1 MDETVDEAAFNAN
14 IGRIARSTLLHDA
27 EQSIHRELIDY
38 AVASCRLFYI
48 QDASAWKEWN
58 TRNEAFRDLTAKEVC
73 HLFLTEVL
81 PQLDNYQ
88 LPEIAQKRLKLLD
101 LHPFFRRV
109 DQGYQY
115 TPDCDLA
122 ARFVV
127 QPQKHFIQPEDIKKM
142 KKGDSLKR
150 CQTVLMESDEME
162 QKTCVGYRSK
172 VTLESAVLFSV
183 LLSTNHELSIG
194 KMLDMSEIHERLRRA
209 KQSFEDTAR
218 VTPFRTNIDDLISDL
233 DVCAKV
239 KSKLCRV
246 ISDCK
251 KY

>member
-14 IGRIARSTLLHDA
+14 IGRIARSTLMRDA

-48 QDASAWKEWN
+48 QDASAWKEWKTN
-58 TRNEAFRDLTAKEVC
+58 NEAFRDLTTKEVC
-73 HLFLTEVL
+73 HLFLTDVL
-81 PQLDNYQ
+81 PQLDTYQ
-88 LPEIAQKRLKLLD
+88 LTEMARQRLKLLD
-101 LHPFFRRV
+101 LHPFFKRV
-109 DQGYQY
+109 GQGYQY
-115 TPDCDLA
+115 APDCDLA

-127 QPQKHFIQPEDIKKM
+127 QPQKNFILTNDIPKIKKI
-142 KKGDSLKR
+142 DSLKR
-150 CQTVLMESDEME
+150 CQTVLVENDEVE
-162 QKTCVGYRSK
+162 QKTCFGYQSK
-172 VTLESAVLFSV
+172 VTLESTVVFSV

-194 KMLDMSEIHERLRRA
+194 KMLDIREIHARLRRA

-218 VTPFRTNIDDLISDL
+218 VTPYRINIDDLIYNL

-239 KSKLCRV
+239 RSKLCRV

>member
-1 MDETVDEAAFNAN
+1 MDETVDEVAFNAN
-14 IGRIARSTLLHDA
+14 IGRIARSTLRDTEH
-27 EQSIHRELIDY
+27 SIHRELIDY

-48 QDASAWKEWN
+48 QDASAWKEWK
-58 TRNEAFRDLTAKEVC
+58 TSNEAFRDHTAEEVC
-73 HLFLTEVL
+73 YLFLTDVL
-81 PQLDNYQ
+81 PQLDTFQ
-88 LPEIAQKRLKLLD
+88 LPERAKQRLKLLD
-101 LHPFFRRV
+101 LHPFFKRV
-109 DQGYQY
+109 SQGYQY
-115 TPDCDLA
+115 TPDCELA

-127 QPQKHFIQPEDIKKM
+127 QPQKHFIMTNDIKNIKN
-142 KKGDSLKR
+142 KDSLKR
-150 CQTVLMESDEME
+150 CQTVLIKSDEVE
-162 QKTCVGYRSK
+162 QKICVGYRSK
-172 VTLESAVLFSV
+172 VTLESSVLFSV

-218 VTPFRTNIDDLISDL
+218 VTPYRMNIDDLIYNL

-239 KSKLCRV
+239 RSKLCRV